1 MLKTKNNKSSAN
13 TNGIIG
19 FVTVYSKNPIK
30 KGLIMEN
37 FEFYSPTCF
46 VFGKDTENEAG
57 KYVKRFGGTRALIH
71 YGGGSAVRSGLL
83 DRVKASLD
91 KEGISH
97 VELGGV
103 KPNPRSGLV
112 YEGIDICKKE
122 GVDFVLAVGGG
133 SVIDSAKAIA
143 AGALYDGDFWD
154 YYQGKWIEEA
164 LPIGTVLT
172 IAAAGSEGSGDSV
185 VTKEEGMFKRDAH
198 GDVIRPKFS
207 ILNPAL
213 TQTLPPYQTA
223 AGITDIM
230 AHLYERYL
238 TNTKEVEVTDRLIEG
253 LLLTMIHEGPRVIA
267 DPDNYEARANIMWAG
282 TVAHNNSV
290 GVGRS
295 QDWNSHT
302 IEHELSALYDCA
314 HGAGLAVTMP
324 AVFTYQLS
332 HDVMRFAQIAVRV
345 WGCQMDFGNPEAT
358 AKAGIESL
366 RNFLISLGMPRNFEE
381 LGAKE
386 EDIPKLVDVLCHG
399 DGRKGTISGFV
410 TLTEEDC
417 TNIYKMMI

>member
-1 MLKTKNNKSSAN
+1 
-13 TNGIIG
+13 
-19 FVTVYSKNPIK
+19 
-30 KGLIMEN
+30 MEN
-37 FEFYSPTCF
+37 FYFYSPTAF
-46 VFGKDTENEAG
+46 AFGKDTENQAG
-57 KYVKRFGGTRALIH
+57 ALVKRFGGSKVLIH
-71 YGGGSAVRSGLL
+71 YGGGSVVRSGLL

-91 KEGISH
+91 KEGIGF

-112 YEGIDICKKE
+112 YEGIDLCKKE
-122 GVDFVLAVGGG
+122 NVDFILAVGGG
-133 SVIDSAKAIA
+133 STIDSSKAIA
-143 AGALYDGDFWD
+143 AGVVYDGDFWD
-154 YYQGKWIEEA
+154 FYDGKRIEKA

-172 IAAAGSEGSGDSV
+172 IAAAGSEGSPDSV
-185 VTKEEGMFKRDAH
+185 ITKEEGMLKRGASGDA
-198 GDVIRPKFS
+198 IRPKFS

-213 TQTLPPYQTA
+213 TQTLPAYQSA

-238 TNTKEVEVTDRLIEG
+238 TNSKEVEVTDRLIEA
-253 LLLTMIHEGPRVIA
+253 LLLTMKHEGPRVIEN
-267 DPDNYEARANIMWAG
+267 PDNYEARANIMWAG
-282 TVAHNNSV
+282 MMAHNNSC

-324 AVFTYQLS
+324 AVFKYVMK

-345 WGCQMDFGNPEAT
+345 WGCQMDFANPERT
-358 AKAGIESL
+358 ALEGINAL
-366 RNFLISLGMPRNFEE
+366 QNFLVSIGMPKNFEE

-386 EDIPKLVDVLCHG
+386 EDIPTLVNVLCRTS
-399 DGRKGTISGFV
+399 GRNGSISGFV
-410 TLTEEDC
+410 TLNEEDC
-417 TNIYKMMI
+417 TNIYRMMV